1 MPYVGYVEFF
11 VPDEEATADF
21 YRDVFD
27 WKPEVVF
34 PGYLNVQNG
43 DEPGINTGIAKSDDG
58 SVKTV
63 ATLLV
68 PDLDASMEKVEEHG
82 GKITQPKFPIAGVGH
97 ACYCTDRNGM
107 TFGMWEADT
116 SVG

>member
-21 YRDVFD
+21 YRGVFD

-34 PGYLNVQNG
+34 PGYLNVQTG
-43 DEPGINTGIAKSDDG
+43 DEPGIHTGIAKSEDG
-58 SVKTV
+58 TVNTV

-68 PDLDASMEKVEEHG
+68 PDLDAYIEKVQEHG
-82 GKITQPKFPIAGVGH
+82 GTITQPKFPIPGVGH
-97 ACYCTDRNGM
+97 ACYFSDPNGM
-107 TFGMWEADT
+107 TVGMWESDT
-116 SVG
+116 EVG

>member
-21 YRDVFD
+21 YREVFD

-43 DEPGINTGIAKSDDG
+43 DEPGIHTGIAKSEDG
-58 SVKTV
+58 SVNTV

-68 PDLDASMEKVEEHG
+68 PDLDTYMAKVEAHG
-82 GKITQPKFPIAGVGH
+82 GTITQPKFPIPGVGH

-107 TFGMWEADT
+107 TFGMWEADST
-116 SVG
+116 VG